1 METRIQ
7 RHKNYR
13 AELIKEG
20 SEVSLKE
27 KPLMTTTTLPIKD
40 VIDMVEDDEK
50 SLHYFKRKRNEKVI
64 WYILLVL
71 LLVACVVGLILL
83 GILAFGG
90 N

>member
-40 VIDMVEDDEK
+40 VIDMVEDEK
-50 SLHYFKRKRNEKVI
+50 NLSYFKKKRNEKI
-64 WYILLVL
+64 LWYILLVFV
-71 LLVACVVGLILL
+71 LVACVVGVIMF
-83 GILAFGG
+83 GIYAFGG
-90 N
+90 NK

>member
-7 RHKNYR
+7 RHKKYR

-20 SEVSLKE
+20 SEVTLKE

-40 VIDMVEDDEK
+40 VIDTVEEDK
-50 SLHYFKRKRNEKVI
+50 NLTAYYKRKRNEKVI
-64 WYILLVL
+64 KYVLLVL
-71 LLVACVVGLILL
+71 LLIASVTGLIFL

>member
-40 VIDMVEDDEK
+40 VIDMVEDDK
-50 SLHYFKRKRNEKVI
+50 KTLSYYKRKRNEKVL
-64 WYILLVL
+64 WYVLLVL
-71 LLVACVVGLILL
+71 LLITCVVGVIML
-83 GILAFGG
+83 GIYAFGG
-90 N
+90 K

>member
-40 VIDMVEDDEK
+40 VIDMVEDDK
-50 SLHYFKRKRNEKVI
+50 KTLRYYKRKRNEKVL
-64 WYILLVL
+64 WYVLLVL
-71 LLVACVVGLILL
+71 LLITCVVGVIML
-83 GILAFGG
+83 GIYAFGG